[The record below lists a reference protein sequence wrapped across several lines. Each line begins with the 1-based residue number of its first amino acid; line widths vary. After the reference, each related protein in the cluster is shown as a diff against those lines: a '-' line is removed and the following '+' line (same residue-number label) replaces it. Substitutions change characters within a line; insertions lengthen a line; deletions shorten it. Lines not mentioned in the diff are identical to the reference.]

1 MSALRTLANP
11 EQYAG
16 FDVRLAVDDLNCVW
30 FAAEDLTVA
39 AGAAGYVLDNLVM
52 HYPKSWFMQRDGLPL
67 MINEAGA
74 YCIAFK
80 FHNYAL
86 ADWLANHI
94 IVRERYSYPLQVQS
108 VDDRISNARLKIDVC
123 QQLSSNESD
132 PIRSVLIDV
141 LRDCCNA
148 EGRTMPDREVFGAS
162 VSNNQSRE

>member
-39 AGAAGYVLDNLVM
+39 AGAAGYLLDNLLT
-52 HYPKSWFMQRDGLPL
+52 HYPKSWLMERDGLPL

-80 FHNYAL
+80 FQNFAL
-86 ADWLANHI
+86 ADWLGSHI
-94 IVRERYSYPLQVQS
+94 IARERYSYPLQVQS
-108 VDDRISNARLKIDVC
+108 LDDRIINSRLMIDVC
-123 QQLSSNESD
+123 QQLSRDESD

-148 EGRTMPDREVFGAS
+148 EGRPMPDIEELGAP